1 MTGGICLS
9 GRGTVHFAAGA
20 AMVVPACFPGNRF
33 QFFRAGGIG
42 RGARRRRP
50 DGAEVQSY
58 NLCREKRTEGVEKTR
73 GGGGLVAARTV
84 FLDGL
89 FRWPVSDFCFSLRL
103 GSEVKM

>member
-9 GRGTVHFAAGA
+9 GRGAVHFAAGA
-20 AMVVPACFPGNRF
+20 AMVVPACFPGSRF
-33 QFFRAGGIG
+33 QFFGWVVSVEARAAAGLMVQRCKVIIFVGKKG
-42 RGARRRRP
+42 RRGW
-50 DGAEVQSY
+50 
-58 NLCREKRTEGVEKTR
+58 KKTR